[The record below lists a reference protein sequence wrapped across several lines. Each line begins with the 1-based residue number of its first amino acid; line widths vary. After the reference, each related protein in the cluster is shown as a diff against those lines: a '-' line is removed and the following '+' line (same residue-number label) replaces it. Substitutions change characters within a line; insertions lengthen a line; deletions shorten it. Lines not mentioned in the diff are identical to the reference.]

1 MAMTPWREI
10 AIPHDDVLKG
20 TFQQAEFAADI
31 SRVHE
36 GKATSEYQDP
46 VLFFQRTYITE
57 GMRLLLDSVVR
68 RLAGQGGDPVIQL
81 QTAFGGGKTHT
92 MLAVLH
98 LAGGMA
104 PASELQGI
112 PAILDAAGVLTLPR
126 SRVAV
131 LDGTKLAPN
140 QPRVVDGQRICTLWG
155 ELAWQLGGA
164 EAYARLAESDA
175 SGTSPG
181 KEVLAA
187 LIGAAAPCVIL
198 LDEMVAYIRQFE
210 DGKALSGG
218 TFGSNL
224 SFIQS
229 LTEAMKMV
237 PNAVLLGSLPESHR
251 ETVDQQGAKALEAL
265 EHYFA
270 RVQAIWKPVATEE
283 AFEIVRRRLF
293 AQIKDRA
300 AADATCR
307 AFADHYVTHA
317 ADLPGETQEGN
328 YLRRMQAAY
337 PIHPEVFERLY
348 TDWSTLPN
356 FQRTRGVLKL
366 MAKVIHR
373 LWQDGNQDALLMPGS
388 LPLYDASVRTE
399 LTNYLP
405 PGWDPV
411 LEHDVDGD
419 RSEPAELD
427 GREPRFGAV
436 QAARRV
442 TRCIFLGSAP
452 TSSNSVAKGLE
463 TERVVLGC
471 LQPGQA
477 PHLFRDALGRLE
489 TRLTFLNKGQDRWWL
504 DVRPNLRREM
514 EERKRRFDD
523 AQVTEGIREAL
534 QRVMGPTS
542 FDGVHYFTPHGDVP
556 DDWALRLVVL
566 PPNAAWS
573 RTGHNPARDLAAV
586 MLKSRGDQPR
596 LRPNRLLFLAADAD
610 HVMHLRETVRALLA
624 WRSIEADIKDLRLNL
639 DALQQRQAVQNRE
652 QTADTV
658 YRLVRD
664 AYKWLVAPS
673 QAPKR
678 DGGLG
683 EIEWEAYPLNP
694 ASPGLGKE
702 LDAALC
708 GNELVIQEWAPIHL
722 YHVLKRWYWKSDVS
736 DISAMEVWTH
746 CCSYLYLP
754 RLAKSTV
761 LQSTIGAGATSRD
774 FFGLASAREGD
785 SYRGFSFGQAAA
797 VYMDGLLLIEPGA
810 AAAYEAR
817 LAQASASQQAVST
830 EAAAGESSVNA
841 GQSAS
846 ASPPATAASAH
857 EGGGAPPAV
866 LTRFYASVELDPV
879 TASLRFSKLVSEL
892 VELFT
897 ANPGT
902 QVKLRVDIEASDAR
916 GFGETTVRAAKENAK
931 VLGVKTAEFD

>member
-1 MAMTPWREI
+1 MSLKPWREI
-10 AIPHDDVLKG
+10 AVPHEDVLKG

-31 SRVHE
+31 SRVHD
-36 GKATSEYQDP
+36 GSATSEYQDP

-68 RLAGQGGDPVIQL
+68 RLAGKGGDPVIQL

-98 LAGGMA
+98 LAGGRA
-104 PASELQGI
+104 DASDLAGI
-112 PAILDAAGVLTLPR
+112 PRILDAAGVMTLPTAR
-126 SRVAV
+126 IAV

-140 QPRVVDGQRICTLWG
+140 QPRRVDEHSIRTLWG

-164 EAYARLAESDA
+164 EGYARVAESDA
-175 SGTSPG
+175 AGTSPG
-181 KEVLAA
+181 KDVLAA
-187 LIGAAAPCVIL
+187 LIADAAPCVIL

-210 DGKALSGG
+210 DGKSLSGG

-224 SFIQS
+224 SFIQA

-237 PNAVLLGSLPESHR
+237 PNAVLLGSLPESNR

-373 LWQDGNQDALLMPGS
+373 LWQDGNQDYLLMPGS
-388 LPLYDASVRTE
+388 LPLYDGSVRTE

-411 LEHDVDGD
+411 LEHDVDGE
-419 RSEPAELD
+419 RAEPTELD
-427 GREPRFGAV
+427 QREPRFGAV
-436 QAARRV
+436 QASRRV

-463 TERVVLGC
+463 TERVVLGS
-471 LQPGQA
+471 LQPGHA
-477 PHLFRDALGRLE
+477 PHLYRDALGRLE
-489 TRLTFLNKGQDRWWL
+489 TRLTFLNKGNNRWWL

-514 EERKRRFDD
+514 EERKRRFAESD
-523 AQVTEGIREAL
+523 VVEGIREAL
-534 QRVMGPTS
+534 QRVMGPS
-542 FDGVHYFTPHGDVP
+542 SIDAIHYFTPSADIP
-556 DDWALRLVVL
+556 DDWTLRLAVL
-566 PPNAAWS
+566 PPNTAWTRS
-573 RTGHNPARDLAAV
+573 GPNPARDAAAS
-586 MLKSRGDQPR
+586 LLRSRGDQPR
-596 LRPNRLLFLAADAD
+596 QRQNRLLLLAADSD
-610 HVMHLRETVRALLA
+610 QVMHLKETVRALLA
-624 WRSIEADIKDLRLNL
+624 WRSIETDIRELRLNL
-639 DALQQRQAVQNRE
+639 DALQARQATQNRE
-652 QTADTV
+652 QTAETV
-658 YRLVRD
+658 HRLVRE
-664 AYKWLVAPS
+664 AYKWLVVPS

-683 EIEWEAYPLNP
+683 DIEWEGFALNP
-694 ASPGLGKE
+694 AKPGLGKE
-702 LDAALC
+702 IDQVLTE
-708 GNELVIQEWAPIHL
+708 NELVIQEWAPVHL
-722 YHVLKRWYWKSDVS
+722 HNLLKTWFWRNEVVDVP
-736 DISAMEVWTH
+736 AQEVWQKS
-746 CCSYLYLP
+746 CSYLYFP

-761 LQSTIGAGATSRD
+761 MQTAVAAGAPSRD
-774 FFGLASAREGD
+774 FFGVASDKTADG
-785 SYRGFSFGQAAA
+785 YRGFSLGKITTPF
-797 VYMDGLLLIEPGA
+797 MDALLLIEPSS
-810 AAAYEAR
+810 AAAYEASQVQ
-817 LAQASASQQAVST
+817 AQPQSAAETSGSGSGGSVPAAAGTPTTQASAKGQKSQ
-830 EAAAGESSVNA
+830 
-841 GQSAS
+841 
-846 ASPPATAASAH
+846 P
-857 EGGGAPPAV
+857 
-866 LTRFYASVELDPV
+866 TRFFGTAEIDPL
-879 TASLRFSKLVSEL
+879 TASLQFSKLVAEL
-892 VELFT
+892 VELFSADPRT
-897 ANPGT
+897 N
-902 QVKLRVDIEASDAR
+902 VRIRVDIEAEDAR
-916 GFGETTVRAAKENAK
+916 GFSETTVRAAKENGK
-931 VLGVKTAEFD
+931 HLGVKTDFD